1 MSEVSGET
9 HIRHQVEPDTSQ
21 EGISTRKSKRKY
33 DVLQE
38 TWVKSNFGAMS
49 LLRALPEVKLEVK
62 TLDVSG

>member
-38 TWVKSNFGAMS
+38 TLVKSNSGALS
-49 LLRALPEVKLEVK
+49 LLRALRGE
-62 TLDVSG
+62 T